1 MKNKSQIIIY
11 KTEDGHTK
19 IDVQFDGDT
28 VWLNQNEMALLFDKG
43 RSTITEHIS
52 NVFKEKEL
60 IEKSVSREFRRTGS
74 DGKNYQ
80 VQYYNL
86 DVIISVGYRVK
97 SLRGTQFRIWATTQL
112 HEYIVKGFVIDD
124 ERLKNPDLPF
134 DYFEELTRRISE
146 IRTSERRFYR
156 KMSTGK

>member
-28 VWLNQNEMALLFDKG
+28 VWLNQNEMALLYDKG

-60 IEKSVSREFRRTGS
+60 IEKHFENEERE
-74 DGKNYQ
+74 
-80 VQYYNL
+80 
-86 DVIISVGYRVK
+86 ISLLLIECFDKEKEEGELNRD
-97 SLRGTQFRIWATTQL
+97 F
-112 HEYIVKGFVIDD
+112 E
-124 ERLKNPDLPF
+124 ERLLKEVMENLNLKSIWEDVN
-134 DYFEELTRRISE
+134 
-146 IRTSERRFYR
+146 
-156 KMSTGK
+156 